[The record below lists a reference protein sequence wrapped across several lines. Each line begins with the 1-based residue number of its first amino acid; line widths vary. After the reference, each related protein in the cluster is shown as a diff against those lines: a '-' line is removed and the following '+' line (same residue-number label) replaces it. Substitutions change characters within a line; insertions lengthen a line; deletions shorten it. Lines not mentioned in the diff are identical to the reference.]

1 MVRTAAQSIH
11 ELRGVGNLLHRAL
24 RLPVEHHVNNNS
36 RATRAEQQESIQT
49 RAIGLGGY
57 GVGSLFLDHRCCSG
71 KHGQQI
77 ACRLHL
83 RTELGW
89 SETARRNAEPE
100 PEPEQQPEPEPEPE
114 PEQQPEPE
122 PEQGMWSVPTR
133 QRTLS
138 GRISSAARRHST
150 AARPSQS
157 DASPLAQS
165 AAHRPPNP
173 DNNKP
178 SAHSLASFHQT
189 EGGIRVTGGSAGSS
203 SFIAAQPPP
212 SSSCCARVQI
222 SSSIA
227 SSVPDV
233 SSSLT
238 LRATNGNDQRSRS
251 RSRSRS
257 RAWVGTDQRL
267 RMALAVRF
275 VMNLAA
281 LAPQFPMPNCRTC
294 LTRWPS
300 SAALQPRAST

>member
-1 MVRTAAQSIH
+1 MR
-11 ELRGVGNLLHRAL
+11 
-24 RLPVEHHVNNNS
+24 
-36 RATRAEQQESIQT
+36 
-49 RAIGLGGY
+49 
-57 GVGSLFLDHRCCSG
+57 
-71 KHGQQI
+71 
-77 ACRLHL
+77 
-83 RTELGW
+83 
-89 SETARRNAEPE
+89 
-100 PEPEQQPEPEPEPE
+100 
-114 PEQQPEPE
+114 
-122 PEQGMWSVPTR
+122 SVPTR

-138 GRISSAARRHST
+138 GRTSSAARRHST

-173 DNNKP
+173 
-178 SAHSLASFHQT
+178 HSKHLQPTLASPITRGDSRYRWLGRFVLVHSRPAT
-189 EGGIRVTGGSAGSS
+189 TLLLV
-203 SFIAAQPPP
+203 
-212 SSSCCARVQI
+212 
-222 SSSIA
+222 
-227 SSVPDV
+227 
-233 SSSLT
+233 
-238 LRATNGNDQRSRS
+238 LRARPDLFLNRFQRPRCLLELDPARSGNGQRS

>member
-11 ELRGVGNLLHRAL
+11 ELRGVGNLLDRAL
-24 RLPVEHHVNNNS
+24 RLPHVEHPTLTTTAEQQEPANKI
-36 RATRAEQQESIQT
+36 EQQESIQT

-100 PEPEQQPEPEPEPE
+100 PEPEQQPEPEPE
-114 PEQQPEPE
+114 
-122 PEQGMWSVPTR
+122 QGMWSVPTR

-173 DNNKP
+173 NNNKP
-178 SAHSLASFHQT
+178 SAQSYKFHQT
-189 EGGIRVTGGSAGSS
+189 EGGFALPV
-203 SFIAAQPPP
+203 
-212 SSSCCARVQI
+212 ARPVR
-222 SSSIA
+222 
-227 SSVPDV
+227 P
-233 SSSLT
+233 
-238 LRATNGNDQRSRS
+238 RS
-251 RSRSRS
+251 
-257 RAWVGTDQRL
+257 
-267 RMALAVRF
+267 
-275 VMNLAA
+275 
-281 LAPQFPMPNCRTC
+281 
-294 LTRWPS
+294 
-300 SAALQPRAST
+300 

>member
-1 MVRTAAQSIH
+1 MIRDGTKIRRARSRSNSRSRSRSKVCGAYR
-11 ELRGVGNLLHRAL
+11 RGRGLCPGVF
-24 RLPVEHHVNNNS
+24 RLPPGVIRQP
-36 RATRAEQQESIQT
+36 RARP
-49 RAIGLGGY
+49 
-57 GVGSLFLDHRCCSG
+57 
-71 KHGQQI
+71 
-77 ACRLHL
+77 
-83 RTELGW
+83 
-89 SETARRNAEPE
+89 N
-100 PEPEQQPEPEPEPE
+100 
-114 PEQQPEPE
+114 
-122 PEQGMWSVPTR
+122 
-133 QRTLS
+133 RTL
-138 GRISSAARRHST
+138 
-150 AARPSQS
+150 RPSPNQRPIVLLTPTANTFSPPLRVQS
-157 DASPLAQS
+157 
-165 AAHRPPNP
+165 R
-173 DNNKP
+173 
-178 SAHSLASFHQT
+178 
-189 EGGIRVTGGSAGSS
+189 EGIRVTGGSAGSS